1 MGLQNP
7 ENQVDLVKAL
17 LAAIAGGVAT
27 SILSLLVARAK
38 SPSDMRGW
46 RHLKPSAMHWTGIGL
61 GGGLC
66 LLMAYVRLFIG
77 SSRADAEK
85 QMTILTWLII
95 VFGLLTIATAIAM
108 HSIKRRGVRWRGTSL
123 LFTGSSGTEQRNFDE
138 VQQVRVNLIGQAVLV
153 FADGSFLRIDP
164 NASGASELLD
174 LLEDRN
180 AQSGKRISP

>member
-1 MGLQNP
+1 M
-7 ENQVDLVKAL
+7 DLVKAL

-27 SILSLLVARAK
+27 SVLSLLVARAK
-38 SPSDMRGW
+38 SPPDLRGW
-46 RHLKPSAMHWTGIGL
+46 RHLKPSAMHWTAIGL

-66 LLMAYVRLFIG
+66 LLLVYVRLFVG
-77 SSRADAEK
+77 SSRADAET

-95 VFGLLTIATAIAM
+95 VFGLLTIATAISM
-108 HSIKRRGVRWRGTSL
+108 HAIRRRGVRWRGTRLS
-123 LFTGSSGTEQRNFDE
+123 FTGSSGNEQRSFDD
-138 VQQVRVNLIGQAVLV
+138 VQQVCVNLLGQAVLV

>member
-1 MGLQNP
+1 MQDP
-7 ENQVDLVKAL
+7 ENQVDLVQAL
-17 LAAIAGGVAT
+17 LAAIVGGVAT
-27 SILSLLVARAK
+27 SVLSLLVARAK
-38 SPSDMRGW
+38 SPPDIRGW

-66 LLMAYVRLFIG
+66 LLMAYVRLFVG
-77 SSRADAEK
+77 SSRADAET

-108 HSIKRRGVRWRGTSL
+108 HALQRRGVRWRETSL
-123 LFTGSSGTEQRNFDE
+123 SFTGSSGTEQRSFDD
-138 VQQVRVNLIGQAVLV
+138 VKQVRVNLLGQVVLV

-174 LLEDRN
+174 LLEERN
-180 AQSGKRISP
+180 GRSRYRISAE

>member
-1 MGLQNP
+1 M
-7 ENQVDLVKAL
+7 DLVKAL

-27 SILSLLVARAK
+27 SVLSLLVARAK
-38 SPSDMRGW
+38 SPPDLRGW
-46 RHLKPSAMHWTGIGL
+46 RHLKPSAMHWTAIGL

-66 LLMAYVRLFIG
+66 LLLVYVRLFVG
-77 SSRADAEK
+77 SSRADAET

-95 VFGLLTIATAIAM
+95 VFGLLTIATAISM
-108 HSIKRRGVRWRGTSL
+108 HAIRRRGVRWRGTRLS
-123 LFTGSSGTEQRNFDE
+123 FTGSSGNEQRSFED
-138 VQQVRVNLIGQAVLV
+138 VQQVCVNLLGQAVLV

>member
-1 MGLQNP
+1 LQNP

-27 SILSLLVARAK
+27 SVLSLLVARAK
-38 SPSDMRGW
+38 SPPDLRGW
-46 RHLKPSAMHWTGIGL
+46 RHLKPSAMHWTAIGL

-66 LLMAYVRLFIG
+66 LLLVYVRLFVG
-77 SSRADAEK
+77 SSRADAET

-95 VFGLLTIATAIAM
+95 VFGLLTIATAISM
-108 HSIKRRGVRWRGTSL
+108 HALQRRGVRWRGTRLS
-123 LFTGSSGTEQRNFDE
+123 FTGSSGDEQRSFDD
-138 VQQVRVNLIGQAVLV
+138 VQQVRVNLLGQAVLV

-164 NASGASELLD
+164 YASGASELLD

-180 AQSGKRISP
+180 AQSGNRISP